1 MNGESQFHSTTLSHT
16 GQRRKVNQDWATTAE
31 ISHPNSRYHLLV
43 LADGMGGGM
52 KGEVASRTAVETVT
66 RYFGTNPWYN
76 PEEASRE
83 AAFSANNAVYDLG
96 TGGGQ
101 ASKSLMGT
109 TLVFALIEKK
119 TGRVWITNVGDSR
132 AYLLRA
138 GMVDQVTRDHS
149 LVAEHT
155 IEGGPLSPREV
166 ARLKNVVTR
175 AIGLEST
182 VQPDVIGPIDLEAGD
197 RLLLASDGLHGVV
210 SDDRIRRLAGRPLER
225 AARALVAA
233 ANAAGGPDNITVVIG
248 EWGPPGAPPSGGRLR
263 REVWFATSVA
273 TAVLAAGA
281 LALAVSNP
289 WDDAEPEPTASPELT
304 PSVVSTPTI
313 PATPT
318 MPATPAT
325 PTASPTTVPTP
336 GTPKAVFEEITVH
349 PGWSCYLEFNQLR
362 KTSGLKD
369 DQGQLLAQP
378 QSVEDAF
385 YKAIDDQSGT
395 SNGCAQGKYLGRQ
408 SLKIPTCAW
417 LASRTDLRK
426 PNNWKCPQ

>member
-16 GQRRKVNQDWATTAE
+16 GQRRKVNQDWATTVE
-31 ISHPNSRYHLLV
+31 ISHPNGKYHLLV

-52 KGEVASRTAVETVT
+52 KGEVASRTAVEKVT

-109 TLVFALIEKK
+109 TLVFALIEGK

-138 GMVDQVTRDHS
+138 GMIDQVTRDHS

-175 AIGLEST
+175 AVGLEST
-182 VQPDVIGPIDLEAGD
+182 VQPDVIGPIELEAGD

-225 AARALVAA
+225 AATALVAA
-233 ANAAGGPDNITVVIG
+233 ANAADGPDNITVVIG
-248 EWGPPGAPPSGGRLR
+248 EWGPPGAPTSGGRLR
-263 REVWFATSVA
+263 RKVWFGTSVA

-289 WDDAEPEPTASPELT
+289 GDDAEPEPTASPELT

-313 PATPT
+313 PS
-318 MPATPAT
+318 TPAT

-336 GTPKAVFEEITVH
+336 GTPKAVFEEIAVKPNWTCS
-349 PGWSCYLEFNQLR
+349 GEFERLR
-362 KTSGLKD
+362 RTSGLKD

-378 QSVEDAF
+378 PSVEDAF
-385 YKAIDDQSGT
+385 YKAIDDQSRT
-395 SNGCAQGKYLGRQ
+395 SNGCALGKYLVGQ

-417 LASRTDLRK
+417 LESRTDLRK